1 MVLGVV
7 IYRFTSAW
15 LLDQIDQSLLTTAE
29 QIGATIQPDANAN
42 SGDGVDFQF
51 QEGDRATKAILQSHL
66 FFVRLI
72 NQKTGAILETS
83 APYSL
88 IVSDFAQQGTPI
100 YETLRQTNDTAT
112 FRVYTLPLSS
122 FNQVALQIGQS
133 LADVQQTQ
141 AEIIR
146 LLVMIIA
153 VTAALAFVTGLF
165 LANRALV
172 PVRALT
178 STAQSITE
186 KDLHQRVSLEAS
198 DSELH
203 LLVATFNGML
213 ERLEQAFQ
221 RQSRF
226 TADAAHELRTPLSVM
241 QTGIDV
247 ILSEER
253 NASQY
258 RSALVTIQEEVERLT
273 QLTIK
278 LLTLARA
285 DSKQRFLERYPL
297 DLALLLNTV
306 LDQLTPLAEE
316 KRLVIKRHL
325 ISQLMIVG
333 DEGQLI
339 QMALNLIE
347 NAIKYTPSGREVHIH
362 LYQRKNQAYFTIDDT
377 GLGIPVK
384 HLPHLFERFYRVD
397 SARNRNQGGF
407 GLGLPIAQEIARLHG
422 GEITVASK
430 EGVGSQFTVTLPIS

>member
-1 MVLGVV
+1 MLKSLRFRLTLWTVFLLCLIQIILGTVF
-7 IYRFTSAW
+7 YRITSAW
-15 LLDQIDQSLLTTAE
+15 LLDQLDQSLLTTAE
-29 QIGATIQPDANAN
+29 QIGATIQPDANAD
-42 SGDGVDFQF
+42 SEEGVDFQF
-51 QEGDRATKAILQSHL
+51 QEGDQATKAILQSQL

-72 NQKTGAILETS
+72 NQKTGAVLETS
-83 APYSL
+83 ASYSL
-88 IVSDFAQQGTPI
+88 IVSDLAQQDAPV
-100 YETLRQTNDTAT
+100 YETLRQTDDATT
-112 FRVYTLPLSS
+112 FRVYTLPLSGID
-122 FNQVALQIGQS
+122 QVALQIGQS

-146 LLVMIIA
+146 LLVIIIA
-153 VTAALAFVTGLF
+153 FAAGLALVTGVF

-178 STAQSITE
+178 NTAQAITE

-213 ERLEQAFQ
+213 ERLDQAFQ

-253 NASQY
+253 NPSQY
-258 RSALVTIQEEVERLT
+258 QTALVTIQEEVERLT
-273 QLTIK
+273 QLTVK

-285 DSKQRFLERYPL
+285 DTKQRSLDCYPL

-306 LDQLTPLAEE
+306 FDQLTPLAEE
-316 KRLVIKRHL
+316 KGLVIKRHL
-325 ISQLMIVG
+325 IPQLMMVA

-347 NAIKYTPSGREVHIH
+347 NAIKYTPSGREVHLH
-362 LYQRKNQAYFTIDDT
+362 LDQRKTRPF
-377 GLGIPVK
+377 
-384 HLPHLFERFYRVD
+384 
-397 SARNRNQGGF
+397 S
-407 GLGLPIAQEIARLHG
+407 
-422 GEITVASK
+422 
-430 EGVGSQFTVTLPIS
+430 